1 MPVVTTLNDP
11 VSHEAL
17 DDAVA
22 WSTTLLQTAR
32 TSPQR
37 LSEVARALGGLDA
50 SSLPLDGEARGAFW
64 VNVYN
69 ALMLHAVRA
78 FDLRAGSRVPL
89 GVFGRASYRV
99 GGAAFSLHVI
109 EHGLLRRNRP
119 APYTFWSPLRA
130 GDARRGAMV
139 ARFDPRVHFALNCAA
154 ASCPP
159 IRAYTA
165 AGFDRELELATRA
178 YVAQECSVD
187 ARRGE
192 VRLPY
197 LCGLYERDFGD
208 AAAALRWL
216 RPYLDEEVTRWVDAH
231 PSARVGFN
239 TYRWDVVRE

>member
-1 MPVVTTLNDP
+1 MVTTLNDP
-11 VSHEAL
+11 VSRDAL
-17 DDAVA
+17 DDAAA
-22 WSTTLLQTAR
+22 WSATLLHTAR
-32 TSPQR
+32 TAPAE
-37 LSEVARALGGLDA
+37 LPALARRLGGLDA
-50 SSLPLDGEARGAFW
+50 NALPLLSDARAVFW

-78 FDLRAGSRVPL
+78 FDLRAGRRVPL
-89 GVFGRASYRV
+89 GVFGRAQYRV
-99 GGAAFSLHVI
+99 GDAVFSLHVI

-119 APYTFWSPLRA
+119 APFTFWSPLRG
-130 GDARRGAMV
+130 GDPRLAAMP

-165 AGFDRELELATRA
+165 AGFDRELDLATRA

-187 ARRGE
+187 ARRGV

-197 LCGLYERDFGD
+197 LCGLYDRDFGD

-216 RPYLDEEVTRWVDAH
+216 RPYLDEEVARWVDAH
-231 PSARVGFN
+231 PEARLAFN
-239 TYRWDVVRE
+239 NYRWDVVRD

>member
-1 MPVVTTLNDP
+1 MVTTLNDP
-11 VSHEAL
+11 VSRDAF
-17 DDAVA
+17 DDAVG
-22 WSTTLLQTAR
+22 WSAALLHTAR
-32 TSPQR
+32 TAPDR
-37 LSEVARALGGLDA
+37 LPDLARGLGGLDA
-50 SSLPLDGEARGAFW
+50 NALSLDGDARGAFW

-78 FDLRAGSRVPL
+78 FDLRAGRRVPL
-89 GVFGRASYRV
+89 GVFGRAAYRV
-99 GGAAFSLHVI
+99 GDAVFSLHVI

-119 APYTFWSPLRA
+119 APFTFWSPLPA

-165 AGFDRELELATRA
+165 AGFDRELDLATRA
-178 YVAQECSVD
+178 YVAQECTVD
-187 ARRGE
+187 ARRGV

-197 LCGLYERDFGD
+197 LCGLYDRDFGD

-216 RPYLDEEVTRWVDAH
+216 RPHLDDEVARWVDAH
-231 PSARVGFN
+231 PAARVAFN
-239 TYRWDVVRE
+239 GYRWDVVRE

>member
-1 MPVVTTLNDP
+1 MVTTLNDP
-11 VSHEAL
+11 VSRDAL
-17 DDAVA
+17 DDAAA
-22 WSTTLLQTAR
+22 WSATLLHTAR
-32 TSPQR
+32 TAPAE
-37 LSEVARALGGLDA
+37 LPALARRLGGLDA
-50 SSLPLDGEARGAFW
+50 NALPLLSDARAVFW

-78 FDLRAGSRVPL
+78 FDLRAGRRVPL
-89 GVFGRASYRV
+89 GVFGRAQYRV
-99 GGAAFSLHVI
+99 GDAVFSLHVI

-119 APYTFWSPLRA
+119 APFTFWSPMRG
-130 GDARRGAMV
+130 GDPRLAAMP

-165 AGFDRELELATRA
+165 AGFDRELDLATRA

-187 ARRGE
+187 ARRGV

-197 LCGLYERDFGD
+197 LCGLYDRDFGD

-216 RPYLDEEVTRWVDAH
+216 RPYLDEEVARWVDAH
-231 PSARVGFN
+231 PEARLAFN
-239 TYRWDVVRE
+239 NYRWDVVRD

>member
-1 MPVVTTLNDP
+1 VVTTLNDP
-11 VSHEAL
+11 VSRDAP
-17 DDAVA
+17 DDAA
-22 WSTTLLQTAR
+22 TWSATLLHTAR
-32 TSPQR
+32 TAPAELPALAGR
-37 LSEVARALGGLDA
+37 LGGIDA
-50 SSLPLDGEARGAFW
+50 NALPLDGHARGAFW

-78 FDLRAGSRVPL
+78 FDLRAGRRVPL
-89 GVFGRASYRV
+89 GVFGRARYRV
-99 GGAAFSLHVI
+99 GRGEFSLHVI

-130 GDARRGAMV
+130 GDARQGAMV

-165 AGFDRELELATRA
+165 GGFDRELDLATRA
-178 YVAQECSVD
+178 YVAQECTVD
-187 ARRGE
+187 DRLGV

-197 LCGLYERDFGD
+197 LCGLYDRDFGD

-216 RPYLDEEVTRWVDAH
+216 RPYLEDEVARWVDAH
-231 PSARVGFN
+231 PAARVGFN
-239 TYRWDVVRE
+239 AYRWDVVRD